1 MHQVLCKRSNDGN
14 DVRCATCGQGFLV
27 FWSRFSRKEQD
38 ECRRLIQDVLRKHHA
53 HHSVGSDPASI
64 HPSEGFTVPEWTGSP
79 DFSAAAL
86 LTGSKPGA
94 KPLSISGMFK
104 IGKILEESV

>member
-1 MHQVLCKRSNDGN
+1 MHQVLCTRSNDAN
-14 DVRCATCGQGFLV
+14 DVRCSVCGQGFLV

-38 ECRRLIQDVLRKHHA
+38 DCREMIQEALRGHHA
-53 HHSVGSDPASI
+53 ANPSSAAGSV
-64 HPSEGFTVPEWTGSP
+64 HPDEGFTVPEWTGSP

-94 KPLSISGMFK
+94 HPLSVSGMFNVK
-104 IGKILEESV
+104 KILEESA